1 MVRLNITI
9 PERLSEKLNH
19 VRNKNRFVS
28 QALREKFQKE
38 AKRKSDRLLIEGY
51 KNSSIEDKSINE
63 DWEKGTLNDGWK

>member
-38 AKRKSDRLLIEGY
+38 EKRKSDRLLIEGY